1 MIKLNTNIE
10 LLNYV
15 HENGLMGADTT
26 CTLLKAISKKDNKIK
41 DVVEDIMK
49 SYEDFVKKSEVLLAN
64 SSEEMKKP
72 NMMASISA
80 DVNIKFK
87 MMDDNSDAAV
97 ADMLIKGLTMGEI
110 EIEKKIESFDD
121 SVTDEV
127 KSLAKE
133 FKKFQ
138 NNAIVKLKKYL

>member
-138 NNAIVKLKKYL
+138 SNAIVKLKKYL